1 MLIFST
7 IAAIVSPI
15 IYLIPFIFSWKN
27 EGHTWYQIVNTDKK
41 FKNKHVFI
49 AKIIL
54 LVILS
59 VVFAFTWP
67 TKVMFYPVKVSI
79 FILILILIQLFTL
92 FGLVEQDKN
101 KIAEKIFS
109 VSVICW
115 LILVFLAMVVGAGA
129 GDTIKKNVVE
139 EPLETFETL
148 QVEHISNGN
157 VFFYDET
164 DESIEVISISDESLE
179 IVMEENDSQHPYLEK
194 ISRHSRYSK
203 PYLKEKIIYDDKS
216 TLNEEY
222 ILHVS
227 ESDLYK

>member
-7 IAAIVSPI
+7 IAAIIAPI
-15 IYLIPFIFSWKN
+15 IYFIPFIFLWKK
-27 EGHTWYQIVNTDKK
+27 EGHSWYKMPKTNNEI
-41 FKNKHVFI
+41 KNKHVFI

-67 TKVMFYPVKVSI
+67 TKVMFYPLKVAI
-79 FILILILIQLFTL
+79 FILALVVIQFLTVFITDSDNGKVSDKIFSTCFVCWIILIL
-92 FGLVEQDKN
+92 
-101 KIAEKIFS
+101 
-109 VSVICW
+109 
-115 LILVFLAMVVGAGA
+115 LAIVVGVG
-129 GDTIKKNVVE
+129 GG
-139 EPLETFETL
+139 ETYNDKVIEAPYESTETL

-164 DESIEVISISDESLE
+164 DESIEVISIADERLE
-179 IVMEENDSQHPYLEK
+179 IVFEENDSQQPYLEK

-203 PYLKEKIIYDDKS
+203 LYVKEKIIYDDKT

-227 ESDLYK
+227 KSDLYK